1 MNILILIKRFDF
13 GGAENHAREL
23 ANHLVAKG
31 HRVIVVAGKGRQRKQ
46 LHSGVRYFPMQP
58 RDLLWPFQL
67 VVLIALVRYYRIGVI
82 HAHQRLPIL
91 MAGFAGKITRT
102 RVVSTVHGRTRH
114 DLRSGLARR
123 CSDSIIF
130 VSRRVL
136 EVSAAYEEISHK
148 AVVIP
153 NGIQIQAFSHRPHD
167 FVVAHTCR
175 LDRNHAALLG
185 MLMEQVIPLCARSFP
200 SFSYG
205 IFGDGPYRNEL
216 EKRVE
221 KTNAKTGNG
230 TVEMKGYME
239 NVVPCYEN
247 ASLVV
252 GVGRVALEAMAHGIP
267 VLCMNNKHLGGII
280 TASSYDKLR
289 YWNFVD
295 VNAPPPTPEE
305 VFRWLNACFS
315 NRACWQK
322 EALSLK
328 HRIEKDH
335 DHSSLTEHTLQVYAG
350 NHSINLHMNI

>member
-23 ANHLVAKG
+23 ANRLVEKG
-31 HRVIVVAGKGRQRKQ
+31 HRVILVAGKGRQQKQ
-46 LHSGVRYFPMQP
+46 LRAGVRYFPMQP

-67 VVLIALVRYYRIGVI
+67 IFLIALALYYRIHVI

-102 RVVSTVHGRTRH
+102 RVVSTVHGRTRY

-175 LDRNHAALLG
+175 LDRNHADLLG
-185 MLMEQVIPLCARSFP
+185 MLMEQVIPLCAGRFA
-200 SFSYG
+200 SFSYC
-205 IFGDGPYRNEL
+205 IYGDGPYRNEL
-216 EKRVE
+216 EKRAE
-221 KTNAKTGNG
+221 ETNAKTGNT

-280 TASSYDKLR
+280 TSSSYNKLR
-289 YWNFVD
+289 NWNFVD
-295 VNAPPPTPEE
+295 VNAPPPTPQE
-305 VFRWLNACFS
+305 VFRRLNACFQ
-315 NRACWQK
+315 NRAYWQK
-322 EALSLK
+322 EALNLK
-328 HRIEKDH
+328 RCIEKDH
-335 DHSSLTEHTLQVYAG
+335 DHSSLTERTLQVYAG
-350 NHSINLHMNI
+350 NPSCNILMNI